1 MRCTIT
7 FVGST
12 CVCENYLP
20 LKHFEHRLFVWGEL
34 REMGMCT
41 ISAQPRHRARAR
53 PPSSLTPRIH
63 SDIFSSLPLLPLPFL
78 SRDTGPKRVL
88 PSPHNATPDPLRQFI
103 NYFLLH

>member
-1 MRCTIT
+1 MRCTLT

-41 ISAQPRHRARAR
+41 ISAQPRHR
-53 PPSSLTPRIH
+53 PPSLITYPQNPQRH
-63 SDIFSSLPLLPLPFL
+63 LFL
-78 SRDTGPKRVL
+78 SSSPASAISFVRHRPQKSFFL
-88 PSPHNATPDPLRQFI
+88 PHTERHPRSSAAI
-103 NYFLLH
+103 Y